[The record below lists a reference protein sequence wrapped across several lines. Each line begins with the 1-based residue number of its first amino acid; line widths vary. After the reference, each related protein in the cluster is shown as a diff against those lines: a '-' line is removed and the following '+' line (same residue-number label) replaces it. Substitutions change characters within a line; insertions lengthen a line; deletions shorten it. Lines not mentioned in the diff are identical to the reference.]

1 MSRYTIKH
9 PTLEIAVGWDN
20 PLGTLFA
27 FVADPAKDDP
37 DDIVMW
43 VGTGSRNDIITNV
56 QDIRDKLKRYT
67 ELPDDI
73 AQSLQL
79 DMGNS
84 TDPTPLQRYIHAI
97 MHDIE
102 RTQNMTQYSAST
114 EADA

>member
-1 MSRYTIKH
+1 MSRYMIKH

-20 PLGTLFA
+20 THGTLFA
-27 FVADPAKDDP
+27 FVADPSMPEEDE
-37 DDIVMW
+37 VLEW
-43 VGTGSRNDIITNV
+43 VGRGFSDTITSV
-56 QDIRDKLKRYT
+56 QAIRDAIKPYA

-102 RTQNMTQYSAST
+102 RTQNMTQHSAST